1 MTDITANVVVSMPS
15 QLFTMARSFK
25 AVANGK
31 IYIGKIDTDPVNPE
45 NQIQVYVENEDGSHV
60 PVSQPIIINAAGY
73 PVYNGQIAKFVTVQ
87 GHSMAV
93 YDAYGVQQFY
103 FQNVLKYDPDQ
114 LRHLLQ
120 HENSGQL
127 VDDSNVFI
135 KQPLA
140 GAIQRSQHSKNLDFV
155 SIRDFGAI
163 GDGTLHK
170 LSEKFSSLSLARVV
184 YPFATSLEQSI
195 DGLAIQAALDT
206 GKHIYLTE
214 GVFIC
219 DLELELLTHGQR
231 IIGSGRGYGYQ
242 ALNQYS
248 ENGSIVPHYIGP
260 VFNWVDCSTLMFVGT
275 GTKRIRTRRK
285 YRSGSGDAQDEAI
298 SVNINIQAEGVQLE
312 HFAVRTKV
320 YPPES
325 GPDGEYTDSIDNLG
339 ADWDV
344 GIFNGCRCNT
354 QLIDIAVIGYH
365 RKANIWFDVTQPSGA
380 GRFKSYR
387 TGNSYPRGIWGDGSD
402 GCILDRV
409 FTSGGLWGVNVFG
422 ASPAPGHDSYAPEG
436 YENYYDPVE
445 NKLIPDDR
453 GAGGFSDFV
462 IINSQIFGANHH
474 TKRRLVDMKTSPDP
488 LTDWDVGGAFN
499 IDGLGGNVSK
509 AIHGHRYIG
518 TRFQSDAPF
527 CVRIDRSARDTFLG
541 CMIENPFKV
550 RMRDGTPITSNQTS
564 NTFFGLCATT
574 NHRLMEIIESHAP
587 FALTYTTLRYGDTM
601 LFNSADS
608 RSNTKLPFGDLR
620 ILSES
625 TQQESQ
631 ILLGSIDNPNY
642 ARIKRAPAGS
652 ILAQTDASFQ
662 VQSIS
667 GNTKFMV
674 TSDGNAVSGKHIYPT
689 DDSGGNCGIPEKRW
703 NQVYASTGS
712 INTSDERAKIEKEEI
727 PEEILKAWG
736 KVNFMQYK
744 FTDAVKEKGDKA
756 RIHFGVIAQ
765 RVKEAFESEGIDPFA
780 YGILCYDEWDDSYEP
795 VFSSKIEVNEFGEQI
810 EKIYETGELRL
821 KNKAGNR
828 YGIRYDE
835 ALVLECAYL
844 RWCINNIKK
853 I

>member
-170 LSEKFSSLSLARVV
+170 LSEKFSSLSLARMV

-509 AIHGHRYIG
+509 AI
-518 TRFQSDAPF
+518 
-527 CVRIDRSARDTFLG
+527 
-541 CMIENPFKV
+541 
-550 RMRDGTPITSNQTS
+550 
-564 NTFFGLCATT
+564 
-574 NHRLMEIIESHAP
+574 
-587 FALTYTTLRYGDTM
+587 
-601 LFNSADS
+601 
-608 RSNTKLPFGDLR
+608 
-620 ILSES
+620 
-625 TQQESQ
+625 
-631 ILLGSIDNPNY
+631 
-642 ARIKRAPAGS
+642 
-652 ILAQTDASFQ
+652 
-662 VQSIS
+662 
-667 GNTKFMV
+667 
-674 TSDGNAVSGKHIYPT
+674 
-689 DDSGGNCGIPEKRW
+689 
-703 NQVYASTGS
+703 
-712 INTSDERAKIEKEEI
+712 
-727 PEEILKAWG
+727 
-736 KVNFMQYK
+736 
-744 FTDAVKEKGDKA
+744 
-756 RIHFGVIAQ
+756 
-765 RVKEAFESEGIDPFA
+765 
-780 YGILCYDEWDDSYEP
+780 
-795 VFSSKIEVNEFGEQI
+795 
-810 EKIYETGELRL
+810 
-821 KNKAGNR
+821 
-828 YGIRYDE
+828 
-835 ALVLECAYL
+835 
-844 RWCINNIKK
+844 
-853 I
+853 